1 MSKPYKRDLVAL
13 LKNITR
19 VTVGPSHE
27 PLLVHA
33 KTCDGCRDCAQYLPI
48 LQWRKKILS
57 KECVSGISWAKVI
70 DMRHTHTIFYYYP
83 NGDELRK
90 PNGKLDPEVYIKL
103 KYDVDGPDGKGFTD
117 EQIWDYFHINKG
129 ESQRFKKEYFP
140 NWSKESKEEIF
151 NNAEREVTK
160 KFDGKQ
166 IHKATP
172 IRFDPNRVDNN

>member
-1 MSKPYKRDLVAL
+1 MSEPYKRDLVAL

-83 NGDELRK
+83 NGDEFRK
-90 PNGKLDPEVYIKL
+90 PDGSLDPYVYYKL
-103 KYDVDGPDGKGFTD
+103 KREAVGPKGDGFTD

-129 ESQRFKKEYFP
+129 ESQRFKKKYFP
-140 NWSKESKEEIF
+140 DWNKKSKEEIF
-151 NNAEREVTK
+151 DDFEYEVTK
-160 KFDGKQ
+160 TRNKKQ
-166 IHKATP
+166 THKATP
-172 IRFDPNRVDNN
+172 IRLDPNRVDNN

>member
-1 MSKPYKRDLVAL
+1 M
-13 LKNITR
+13 T
-19 VTVGPSHE
+19 
-27 PLLVHA
+27 
-33 KTCDGCRDCAQYLPI
+33 
-48 LQWRKKILS
+48 
-57 KECVSGISWAKVI
+57 
-70 DMRHTHTIFYYYP
+70 
-83 NGDELRK
+83 
-90 PNGKLDPEVYIKL
+90 
-103 KYDVDGPDGKGFTD
+103 
-117 EQIWDYFHINKG
+117 HINKG